1 MTAEKILAIAR
12 GEIGNKESPA
22 NSNRVKYN
30 TAYYGK
36 EVSGSNY
43 AWCAAF
49 VWWVFWKAGA
59 SALFYGGK
67 KTAYCPTLKNYHKG
81 QAVKGDYRPGDV
93 IFFNFNGGSNA
104 AHVGICESWDGTYI
118 TTIDGNT
125 APTNEANGGAVMRR
139 RRAKRYIVGAYRPGY
154 QGQVKPDAP
163 TSGVTEER
171 KAAGVAKALD
181 KSLAGTYV
189 VTAGNGLHIR
199 SGAGAGKASMAVL
212 PKGTRVRNYG
222 YYTEVSGVAWLY
234 VQATHRGVRYT
245 GFCSG
250 QYLSKV

>member
-22 NSNRVKYN
+22 NSNRVKYIDD
-30 TAYYGK
+30 YGI
-36 EVSGSNY
+36 SPNP
-43 AWCAAF
+43 WCCVF

-139 RRAKRYIVGAYRPGY
+139 RRPKKYIVGAYRPTY
-154 QGQVKPDAP
+154 
-163 TSGVTEER
+163 EEDNMDQSKFNQMFR
-171 KAAGVAKALD
+171 TAMAEYRNSLRDNDSSTYSEAARR
-181 KSLAGTYV
+181 YV
-189 VTAGNGLHIR
+189 VEKGIFSGSGTAPDGQPNFMWEDLLTREQCAQVLYNFALKHGL
-199 SGAGAGKASMAVL
+199 A
-212 PKGTRVRNYG
+212 
-222 YYTEVSGVAWLY
+222 
-234 VQATHRGVRYT
+234 
-245 GFCSG
+245 
-250 QYLSKV
+250 